1 MEFVLK
7 KSLESLF
14 KRMETLKEE
23 YLSEEKKLKESE
35 RLYSA
40 VEIFNR
46 KQDFRNKYI
55 NISENFV
62 IEVAGYASVWVSTDE
77 VKVDLTDKQKADNAL
92 WLSTDM
98 MTLIN
103 CNVTDEIAFETLQRY
118 FGDFAV
124 MRRLATMSAFTKIY
138 LSCRSNTT
146 INVLKLAHSIKKTA
160 KDVVEEYGKLL
171 NEFKKRFKYSSGIG
185 PGVTEAL
192 CQQKLLEIADLY
204 EKYLNEVETAKTAD
218 FATASNFF
226 I

>member
-1 MEFVLK
+1 MEFILK

-23 YLSEEKKLKESE
+23 YLSEEKKLKEAE

-55 NISENFV
+55 NISEDFV
-62 IEVAGYASVWVSTDE
+62 TEVAEYASVWVSTDE
-77 VKVDLTDKQKADNAL
+77 AKVDLTDKQKADNAL
-92 WLSTDM
+92 WLSADI
-98 MTLIN
+98 MTLAN
-103 CNVTDEIAFETLQRY
+103 CGVGDDDVAFEAVQRY
-118 FGDFAV
+118 IGDFAI
-124 MRRLATMSAFTKIY
+124 MKRFLSIKKIINY
-138 LSCRSNTT
+138 CPNTR
-146 INVLKLAHSIKKTA
+146 NVLRLVNSIKKTA
-160 KDVVEEYGKLL
+160 KDVVEEYGMLL

-185 PGVTEAL
+185 PGLTEAL
-192 CQQKLLEIADLY
+192 CQQKLLELADLY

-218 FATASNFF
+218 FETASNFF